1 MITKVTAHAGCEG
14 TPAGSRENIL
24 AALQSGADAV
34 EMDLRALDGR
44 IYLSHDPLEKEHLER
59 YLTFRQALE
68 LLRDS
73 EIEINCDL
81 KEIGI
86 LGIAQETLKTI
97 NMQERAFYTGEVGS
111 CQKTEEIKCRCFQ
124 NIEHYGFVEDGR
136 QLSEAEVH
144 KLIRVFKTREP
155 QLAGFNVE
163 YGMLTQE
170 AIDLFTK
177 ENVPLSCW
185 IVDDERAI
193 CQLLRANITYIT
205 TNHVKYA
212 IAQRE
217 KLL

>member
-1 MITKVTAHAGCEG
+1 MDHLFNSLDSAYKTPRGAVRAGE
-14 TPAGSRENIL
+14 PLRL
-24 AALQSGADAV
+24 A
-34 EMDLRALDGR
+34 
-44 IYLSHDPLEKEHLER
+44 
-59 YLTFRQALE
+59 LT
-68 LLRDS
+68 
-73 EIEINCDL
+73 IP
-81 KEIGI
+81 
-86 LGIAQETLKTI
+86 
-97 NMQERAFYTGEVGS
+97 
-111 CQKTEEIKCRCFQ
+111 
-124 NIEHYGFVEDGR
+124 EHYGFVEDGR